1 MKIKQMMN
9 ENLPDVTSQKKLT
22 YRPTIRE
29 VRKMY
34 RQLNYE
40 IFNNK
45 LPMPWIEISARC
57 RGYWGLCTGGYG
69 NDKSNVTIRLMNK
82 FYCRQWFIMVLAHE
96 MCHQY
101 QWDIISKKRAKEGKE
116 PLMSHG
122 PSFFKYKKKL
132 LRHGIPLK
140 RAISTKVWFNKQ
152 NLLKC

>member
-1 MKIKQMMN
+1 MMN
-9 ENLPDVTSQKKLT
+9 EGLPDVTSQKKLS

-34 RQLNYE
+34 RQLNEE

-57 RGYWGLCTGGYG
+57 RGYWGLCQGGYG
-69 NDKSNVTIRLMNK
+69 NSKSNVTIRLMNK
-82 FYCRQWFIMVLAHE
+82 FYCKQWFIMVLAHE

-101 QWDIISKKRAKEGKE
+101 QWDVISEKRVKQGKE
-116 PLMSHG
+116 PIMSHG
-122 PSFFKYKKKL
+122 PTFFTYKKKL
-132 LRHGIPLK
+132 LKHGIPLK
-140 RAISTKVWFNKQ
+140 RAISSKVWFNKQ